1 MKKKYQKYLQQ
12 YIANATVWNLE
23 FSEFLAA
30 KLDISEKEALQ
41 IISKQKKNIT
51 STFTK

>member
-12 YIANATVWNLE
+12 YIENATVWNLE

-41 IISKQKKNIT
+41 IISKQKKKTYETANW
-51 STFTK
+51 